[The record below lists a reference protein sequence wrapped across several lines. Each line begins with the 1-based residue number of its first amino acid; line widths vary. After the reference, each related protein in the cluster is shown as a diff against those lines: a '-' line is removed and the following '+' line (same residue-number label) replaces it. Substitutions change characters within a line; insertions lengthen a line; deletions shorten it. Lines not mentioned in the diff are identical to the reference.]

1 MLYGITVVSLTLQC
15 KQKGFNRGNG
25 GEKKTP
31 RDLIDK
37 RLGRQSIFN
46 CSLETISVGR
56 YQWQIPA

>member
-1 MLYGITVVSLTLQC
+1 MNSVSVIGKKSRIILASTVSMLYGITVVSLTLQC

-37 RLGRQSIFN
+37 RLGR
-46 CSLETISVGR
+46 
-56 YQWQIPA
+56 